1 MKKIAKEL
9 KWLVVSAVIVISAI
23 GLVICVANLSQW
35 RVDVNMARVDAGE
48 IQVVEYTSWGK

>member
-9 KWLVVSAVIVISAI
+9 KWLLVSALIVASAI
-23 GLVICVANLSQW
+23 GLVIGVANLSQW
-35 RVDVNMARVDAGE
+35 RVDVNMGRVDAGE